1 MPDLLQSL
9 HKFDIGYLRI
19 TASLWG
25 VELTASGTE
34 EAARELAARL
44 LEPEL
49 GREIIESLSRE
60 ARRVLA
66 ALVRAGGK
74 IPWAAFTRQAGEI
87 RQAGPGRRDREQVY
101 RAPVSAAEVLFYRA
115 LVARAFFDTPSG
127 VQEFAYIPDDL
138 LPTLRGFVIEGRE
151 DEKSGA
157 SLAPVP
163 GRGGQE
169 PLGRLASPVERRH
182 VLPASDRIL
191 DDAVT
196 LLAALRTGIQPPGMS
211 LPLDALGGFLRAAGI
226 LAGNE
231 PSPEKLKVFLEM
243 PRPEAL
249 SLLSEAWQGSE
260 TFDELRQVPGLVCEG
275 EWQET
280 PLAARTL
287 LLGYLDAVPAG
298 RWWSLPAFLHD
309 LKEGHPDF
317 QRPAGDYDSWF
328 IKRASDGAYLR
339 GFSSWDEVDGA
350 LVRFLVTGPLFWL
363 ERVDLASAEQDG
375 QVTAFRK
382 RPDPPTTGGEAKL
395 SVASNGKIAV
405 PPLVPRVARY
415 QISRFCEWDE
425 PRPDEYRYHVT
436 VASLQRAG
444 RQGLK
449 ISQLLSLL
457 AKNAAAEI
465 PPAFVRALKR
475 WEKNGTEA
483 RLAEQVILKVARPEV
498 LEELRKSKAGRFLG
512 EALGP
517 TAVIV
522 KPGAVTRV
530 LAALAEL
537 GLLAE
542 SSTTVD
548 EV

>member
-34 EAARELAARL
+34 AAARELAVRL
-44 LEPEL
+44 LVPEL
-49 GREIIESLSRE
+49 EREIIESLSQE
-60 ARRVLA
+60 ARCALA
-66 ALVRAGGK
+66 ALVQADGK
-74 IPWAAFTRQAGEI
+74 LPWAAFTRQAGEI

-115 LVARAFFDTPSG
+115 LVARAFFDTSSG

-138 LPTLRGFVIEGRE
+138 LPTLRGMVVEKRE
-151 DEKSGA
+151 DEISGT

-163 GRGGQE
+163 GRGGRE

-182 VLPASDRIL
+182 VLLASDSIL

-196 LLAALRTGIQPPGMS
+196 LLAALRTGIHPPGMG
-211 LPLDALGGFLRAAGI
+211 LPVDVLAGFLRAAGI
-226 LAGNE
+226 LAGND
-231 PSPEKLKVFLEM
+231 PSPESLKTFLEM

-260 TFDELRQVPGLVCEG
+260 TFDELRQVSALVCEG
-275 EWQET
+275 EWQDT
-280 PLAARTL
+280 PLATRTL
-287 LLGYLDAVPAG
+287 LLGYLDGIPAG

-309 LKEGHPDF
+309 LKEEHPDF

-350 LVRFLVTGPLFWL
+350 LVRFMVTGPLFWL
-363 ERVDLASAEQDG
+363 GRVDLASAEQDG

-382 RPDPPTTGGEAKL
+382 RPGPPTAGGEAKL
-395 SVASNGKIAV
+395 SVSSNGKIAV
-405 PPLVPRVARY
+405 PYLVPRVARY

-425 PRPDEYRYHVT
+425 PRFDEYRYHVT

-522 KPGAVTRV
+522 KPGAEGRV

-542 SSTTVD
+542 HSITV
-548 EV
+548 EA